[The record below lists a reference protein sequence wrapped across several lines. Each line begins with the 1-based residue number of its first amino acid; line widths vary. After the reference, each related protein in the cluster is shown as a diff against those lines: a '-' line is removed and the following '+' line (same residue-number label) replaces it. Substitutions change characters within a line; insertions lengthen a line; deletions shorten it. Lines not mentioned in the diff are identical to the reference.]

1 MGFEETLIF
10 FTTNLLL
17 VTACGVV
24 VLFVICAL
32 DMKTALSL
40 HVSEC
45 TIEWNYKYTIVSM

>member
-1 MGFEETLIF
+1 MGFEETYF
-10 FTTNLLL
+10 FTTNLL
-17 VTACGVV
+17 TACGVV

-45 TIEWNYKYTIVSM
+45 TIEWYYKYTIVSM